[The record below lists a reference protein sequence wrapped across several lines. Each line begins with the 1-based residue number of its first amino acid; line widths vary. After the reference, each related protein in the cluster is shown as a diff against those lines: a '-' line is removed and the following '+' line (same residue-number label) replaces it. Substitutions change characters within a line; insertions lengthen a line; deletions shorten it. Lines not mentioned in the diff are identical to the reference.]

1 MKSFSKIV
9 FTTLF
14 VFAASFCFAPPPA
27 PGGGT
32 NPACW
37 PVCVPI
43 DQGLIFLIVVVVLYG
58 GIKIYK
64 LQRSAKA
71 KV

>member
-1 MKSFSKIV
+1 MKSINLL
-9 FTTLF
+9 FTVLF
-14 VFAASFCFAPPPA
+14 MFVASVSFAPPPA

-43 DQGLIFLIVVVVLYG
+43 DGGLVFLIAAAVLYG
-58 GIKIYK
+58 GIKIYDYQK
-64 LQRSAKA
+64 KAKA
-71 KV
+71 KI